1 MRQIVPKIM
10 IVAVMLG
17 LAEFGWATTAPDQS
31 NTKSMTVAQLEAAG
45 DAARAQKDYEQAIE
59 YFKMAVQ
66 KDRKNAHL
74 YNKLGLAELKNNETT
89 AARIDFEKAT
99 KLNKRYSDAFN
110 NIGAIYY
117 LQRDYDKAVKYFKK
131 AAALEETRAT
141 FHVNLGA
148 AWFGQKKME
157 QAVTEYSRALELD
170 PNALT
175 QTSKA
180 GVAAQ
185 ITSPEERAKYS
196 YMMAQIYAKRG
207 DVEHCLECLK
217 NAKDEGYRDMA
228 NVYKD
233 EQFSRVWQD
242 GRLHQLVPPPDTS
255 R

>member
-1 MRQIVPKIM
+1 MRHILKIVIAAM
-10 IVAVMLG
+10 VLG
-17 LAEFGWATTAPDQS
+17 LAQYSWATPDPDQQ
-31 NTKSMTVAQLEAAG
+31 NAKTMTVAQLEAAG
-45 DAARAQKDYEQAIE
+45 DAARAQKDYPQAIE

-89 AARIDFEKAT
+89 AARLDFEKAT
-99 KLNKRYSDAFN
+99 KYNKRYSDALN
-110 NIGAIYY
+110 NIGAVYY
-117 LQRDYDKAVKYFKK
+117 LQHDYVRAAKYFKK

-157 QAVTEYSRALELD
+157 QAVAEYSRALELD

-207 DVEHCLECLK
+207 DVERCLECLK
-217 NAKDEGYRDMA
+217 NAKDEGYHDIA

-233 EQFSRVWQD
+233 EQFARMWQD
-242 GRLHQLVPPPDTS
+242 GRLHQLVPPPEIP